1 MVVRSWCKDCST
13 SSCQIINCFHYCCSF
28 FLSSGNLLLHP
39 WELGILLHWS
49 KVPVVSELAD
59 FITLSK
65 PPMVTYMQNWTVVIA
80 EVAEWWLWQKCT
92 FSNDWMQ
99 GINIGFYSSFL
110 ISETSFAL
118 FAKSIYPLFGY
129 PWHTLAESKVV
140 SIFNAFIKI
149 QMLWYFRK
157 KCSPLA
163 VNTMTIHKYFPW
175 PVWLIKCSV
184 KRGVAEI
191 QISLLKTMQLW
202 TTEYYLWLQFDMTNL
217 KETWW

>member
-1 MVVRSWCKDCST
+1 MSGGNLSGVYHFYTMAVTAATMVY
-13 SSCQIINCFHYCCSF
+13 IIRTDPITLPCSF
-28 FLSSGNLLLHP
+28 ACAG
-39 WELGILLHWS
+39 
-49 KVPVVSELAD
+49 
-59 FITLSK
+59 
-65 PPMVTYMQNWTVVIA
+65 
-80 EVAEWWLWQKCT
+80 
-92 FSNDWMQ
+92 NDWMQ

-163 VNTMTIHKYFPW
+163 VNTMTIHKYFP
-175 PVWLIKCSV
+175 
-184 KRGVAEI
+184 
-191 QISLLKTMQLW
+191 
-202 TTEYYLWLQFDMTNL
+202 
-217 KETWW
+217 